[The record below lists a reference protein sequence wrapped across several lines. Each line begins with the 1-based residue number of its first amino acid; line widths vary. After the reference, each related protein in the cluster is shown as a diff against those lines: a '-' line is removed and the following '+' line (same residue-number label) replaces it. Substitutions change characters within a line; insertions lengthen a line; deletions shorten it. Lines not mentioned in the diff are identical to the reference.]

1 MEKLLL
7 FSNIF
12 SLSPRHN
19 ESFFFFPLIASDSLI
34 GEQRE
39 IESEIERET
48 NAIEDKAFD
57 NQFDRLEDEFSC
69 QTRREKEREFFSISS
84 RARRR
89 ENHVRRFRAPP
100 FLIGRFE
107 SRPARDWWA
116 GCRGKVKRINQPTAL
131 ALTRVN
137 ALVCQ
142 IQNLSS
148 TSCPPNKGWERGK

>member
-12 SLSPRHN
+12 SLSPRHD

-57 NQFDRLEDEFSC
+57 NQFDRSEDEFSC

-84 RARRR
+84 
-89 ENHVRRFRAPP
+89 HWKK
-100 FLIGRFE
+100 GE
-107 SRPARDWWA
+107 SRKTISCSSISYRPFRVSA
-116 GCRGKVKRINQPTAL
+116 GERLVGRVSWQSKEDKSAHG
-131 ALTRVN
+131 TRVN
-137 ALVCQ
+137 ESKRARLPNPKPLL
-142 IQNLSS
+142 NLLP
-148 TSCPPNKGWERGK
+148 TE